1 MSQVAPDTTRKRR
14 ILREVLAPDGLGKKV
29 KPLLAITLLA
39 AGLALSPAAG
49 AAELSAAEVGQ
60 RIAQA
65 YPVKVL
71 GVRTIEFDG
80 KTAYAV
86 TVMIKGGNFDDAF
99 QVNTIVVDA
108 DTGKPIP
115 VFRHRD
121 SGYILPDAGDRETR
135 R

>member
-1 MSQVAPDTTRKRR
+1 M
-14 ILREVLAPDGLGKKV
+14 
-29 KPLLAITLLA
+29 KPLLATTLLA
-39 AGLALSPAAG
+39 AGLALSPAAS
-49 AAELSAAEVGQ
+49 AAQLSAAEVGQ

-71 GVRTIEFDG
+71 SVRSIEFDG
-80 KTAYAV
+80 KTVYAV
-86 TVMIKGGNFDDAF
+86 TVMTNGGDFDDAF

-115 VFRHRD
+115 VFRHLD